1 MSVRLAF
8 SRFFG
13 VRAVGVALF
22 FSASLWLFGCGGP
35 PPDVREVPGGAV
47 IQEEGASSQDTATT
61 EVTIYVPDFSQEDL
75 VLKPRKVALPES
87 ASAPRDVLQALVD
100 AEVDGQP
107 LFPAGTR
114 VMLFRVDDKGVGV
127 VDLSP
132 EVRKFSGSS
141 FEEAAVVNALALTAS
156 QFQNVKSVL
165 ITVDGMELE
174 SLGGHLDLTVPA
186 VPDKSLIA
194 E

>member
-1 MSVRLAF
+1 MSVRLAY
-8 SRFFG
+8 SRLFG

-22 FSASLWLFGCGGP
+22 FSASLLLAGCGAP

-47 IQEEGASSQDTATT
+47 VQEEGSPSEEAATT
-61 EVTIYVPDFSQEDL
+61 EVTIYVPDFSQENL
-75 VLKPRKVALPES
+75 VLKPRKVALPET

-100 AEVDGQP
+100 AKVDDQP

-114 VMLFRVDDKGVGV
+114 VMLFRVDDKGIGV

-141 FEEAAVVNALALTAS
+141 FEEAAVVNALALTAA

-174 SLGGHLDLTVPA
+174 SLGGHLDLTVPVA
-186 VPDKSLIA
+186 PNQSLIA

>member
-1 MSVRLAF
+1 MSVKLAY
-8 SRFFG
+8 SRFSG
-13 VRAVGVALF
+13 LGLVGPALLLLL
-22 FSASLWLFGCGGP
+22 SLLLAGCGGP
-35 PPDVREVPGGAV
+35 PSDVREVPGGAV
-47 IQEEGASSQDTATT
+47 VQGEDSQASDSATV
-61 EVTIYVPDFSQEDL
+61 EATIYVPDFSRDEMAFRS
-75 VLKPRKVALPES
+75 RKVELPRT
-87 ASAPRDVLQALVD
+87 ASAPRDILQALVD
-100 AEVDGQP
+100 AKVDDQP

-174 SLGGHLDLTVPA
+174 SLGGHLDLTVPV
-186 VPDKSLIA
+186 VPDKSLIV